1 MTPSSPRSWG
11 SLASRRNKAKPLR
24 ISVTAM
30 SILMDSSW
38 RAARWLPRAVSA
50 RRGGIVVAA
59 VLAAVGLVFAWQASL
74 LDLGGFELPGPGFFP
89 LVLGSLVFAFAVL
102 IAIEGLRGVGAGE
115 AVELGHRDVL
125 IVLAALAAAAA
136 LFEPLG
142 AYLSLGLFGA
152 VLLVLLARVSIPL
165 AIASAA
171 VAMVAC
177 WYFFQVLLG
186 LQLPRGPF

>member
-1 MTPSSPRSWG
+1 
-11 SLASRRNKAKPLR
+11 
-24 ISVTAM
+24 M

-38 RAARWLPRAVSA
+38 RAARWLPRTVSA
-50 RRGGIVVAA
+50 RRGGIAVAA
-59 VLAAVGLVFAWQASL
+59 VLAGVGLLFAWQASL
-74 LDLGGFELPGPGFFP
+74 LDFGGLDLPGPGFFP
-89 LVLGSLVFAFAVL
+89 LVLGVLVFALAVL
-102 IAIEGLRGVGAGE
+102 IAIEGFRGAGE
-115 AVELGHRDVL
+115 GETVELGHRDVL
-125 IVLAALAAAAA
+125 IVLAAMVAVAA

-152 VLLVLLARVSIPL
+152 VLLVVLARVAVPL

-171 VAMVAC
+171 IAMVAC

>member
-1 MTPSSPRSWG
+1 
-11 SLASRRNKAKPLR
+11 
-24 ISVTAM
+24 M
-30 SILMDSSW
+30 SILMDGSW
-38 RAARWLPRAVSA
+38 RAARWLPRTVSA

-59 VLAAVGLVFAWQASL
+59 VLAGVGAVFAWQASL
-74 LDLGGFELPGPGFFP
+74 LDFGGFDLPGPGFFP
-89 LVLGSLVFAFAVL
+89 LVLGVLVFAFAVL
-102 IAIEGLRGVGAGE
+102 IAIEVWRDGGE
-115 AVELGHRDVL
+115 SGTVELGHRDVL
-125 IVLAALAAAAA
+125 IALAALLAVAA

-152 VLLVLLARVSIPL
+152 VLLVVLARVSVPL
-165 AIASAA
+165 AIAAAA

>member
-1 MTPSSPRSWG
+1 
-11 SLASRRNKAKPLR
+11 
-24 ISVTAM
+24 M
-30 SILMDSSW
+30 SILMDNSW
-38 RAARWLPRAVSA
+38 RAARWLPRTVSA

-59 VLAAVGLVFAWQASL
+59 VLAGVGLLFAWQASL
-74 LDLGGFELPGPGFFP
+74 LDFGGFDLPGPGFFP
-89 LVLGSLVFAFAVL
+89 LVLGVLVFALAVL
-102 IAIEGLRGVGAGE
+102 IAIEGWRGAGE
-115 AVELGHRDVL
+115 GETVELGHRDVL
-125 IVLAALAAAAA
+125 IVLAALVAVAA

-152 VLLVLLARVSIPL
+152 VLLVVLARVGVPL

>member
-1 MTPSSPRSWG
+1 
-11 SLASRRNKAKPLR
+11 
-24 ISVTAM
+24 M

-59 VLAAVGLVFAWQASL
+59 ILAALGLVFAWQASL
-74 LDLGGFELPGPGFFP
+74 LDFGGFDLPGPGFLP
-89 LVLGSLVFAFAVL
+89 LVLGILVFALAML
-102 IAIEGLRGVGAGE
+102 IAIEGLRGAGE
-115 AVELGHRDVL
+115 DGSIELGHRDVL
-125 IVLAALAAAAA
+125 SVLAALVAVAA

-152 VLLVLLARVSIPL
+152 VLLARVSVPL
-165 AIASAA
+165 AIASAGI
-171 VAMVAC
+171 AMLAC

-186 LQLPRGPF
+186 LQLPLGPF